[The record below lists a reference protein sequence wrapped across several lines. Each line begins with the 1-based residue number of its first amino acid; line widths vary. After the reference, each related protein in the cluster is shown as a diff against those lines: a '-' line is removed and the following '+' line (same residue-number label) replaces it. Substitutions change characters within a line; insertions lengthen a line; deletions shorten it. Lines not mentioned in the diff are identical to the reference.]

1 MRFNPV
7 CRSLET
13 FCAGRYSV
21 TRSMPYIL
29 EIGDPVCS
37 KGSAA
42 RALADRFNRS
52 ILVCAGDAP
61 NDVTM
66 LDAADFAFLPA
77 DCDETLR
84 DTRYIKAAPSSS
96 GTIADTIKQLKKF
109 L

>member
-21 TRSMPYIL
+21 TRSTQCNL
-29 EIGDPVCS
+29 EIGDPACS

-42 RALADRFNRS
+42 RALADWLDRML
-52 ILVCAGDAP
+52 LVCAGGAP
-61 NDVTM
+61 SDVIM
-66 LDAADFAFLPA
+66 LAATDLAFIPT

-84 DTRYIKAAPSSS
+84 DARYTKVAPSSS